1 VAFRGQALCPSV
13 VLEVGQV
20 FNCGGRRE
28 AAEEVGGMRVRV
40 MMMARVARV
49 VRRLVK

>member
-1 VAFRGQALCPSV
+1 V

-28 AAEEVGGMRVRV
+28 AAEEVGVRGVMLMARARVRLGREYIV
-40 MMMARVARV
+40 IQR
-49 VRRLVK
+49 